1 MRVLSVRVGL
11 AAIAASLALGQGPAM
26 AADAARGK
34 ILFTQKYG
42 CYECHG
48 TEGQGSPVTG
58 PKLAPNPLPY
68 DSLSAFVRTSNGAMP
83 PFRESILS
91 NADLEDIYAYLQSIK
106 PAPDYKTIPLLNNKL
121 GGRAQSLY
129 GAAGEA
135 MGIAPLAELMAQ

>member
-1 MRVLSVRVGL
+1 MKMIMSGSRVAAGL
-11 AAIAASLALGQGPAM
+11 AALAAGLVIGQSVAF

-68 DSLSAFVRTSNGAMP
+68 DALSAFVRTSNGPMP
-83 PFRESILS
+83 PFREAILP
-91 NADLEDIYAYLQSIK
+91 NADLQDIYAYLQSIK
-106 PAPDYKTIPLLNNKL
+106 PAPDYKTIPLLS
-121 GGRAQSLY
+121 GR
-129 GAAGEA
+129 
-135 MGIAPLAELMAQ
+135 